1 MFIALAH
8 SMKQQQQQQRN
19 RSPAATSTGVPLY
32 PTLSQVL
39 HDSRA
44 QGIVGSSRP
53 PPTVGAAAM
62 LGPRNAISAP
72 NYLLNAQQVLAQ
84 QQQQQQQP
92 QQAGVGAAAASSWP
106 SHATQQPQA
115 LPQQSIVSPQQG
127 RTQQQHQQLPQQA
140 SVSAPASSL
149 SSSSSSSSS
158 SSTTTGTSTNAAHS
172 DSNTAMVQASAA
184 EPGIGVKRPL
194 PPQADGAASDA
205 KRRCVQMRSRSI
217 SM

>member
-8 SMKQQQQQQRN
+8 SMKQQQQQQPN

-115 LPQQSIVSPQQG
+115 LPQQSIVSPQ

>member
-115 LPQQSIVSPQQG
+115 LPQQSIVSPQ

>member
-1 MFIALAH
+1 
-8 SMKQQQQQQRN
+8 MKQQQQQQRN

-115 LPQQSIVSPQQG
+115 LPQQSIVSPQ